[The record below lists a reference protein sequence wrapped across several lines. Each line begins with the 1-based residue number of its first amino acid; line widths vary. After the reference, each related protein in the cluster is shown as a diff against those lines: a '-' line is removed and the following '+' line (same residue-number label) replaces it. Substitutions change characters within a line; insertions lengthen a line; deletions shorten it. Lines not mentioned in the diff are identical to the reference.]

1 MYMQAR
7 SGIKRYL
14 HSLRYCCFMNYE
26 NGHFSTD
33 KASVLLSERYHPS
46 SLEHLRGVTAGAGGF
61 FIYECTMAQPV

>member
-1 MYMQAR
+1 
-7 SGIKRYL
+7 
-14 HSLRYCCFMNYE
+14 MNYE